1 VKRAKLVRSLQIKSD
16 MRVLGMLGLA
26 GSVVLVSAT
35 ASAGG
40 RHGGS
45 DDGPTVRDHRSHS
58 DDSHDAPTVRDH
70 RTHDGDSH
78 DAPTVRDHRTHDDGP
93 VVRDHRSHDDGP
105 RVRDHRG
112 SDDVY
117 YVSSG
122 DEVYVSDGGGG
133 SSGGGDPFANM
144 SGPTWHLELGGF
156 AQRFRGPSIN
166 RHGSVETT
174 WGDMADYGLASGTP
188 TQGDTAGGGFQMR
201 FTVQAS
207 EHLYAGAELGIGGL
221 TRTPIEF
228 MGDPDIH
235 VSSRS
240 LIVPAAVFGT
250 RAGAGVLELDAEVAG
265 GARIVSTTVQDVD
278 AYEDDPSETESAIGG
293 LLEARLRGIVWV
305 SPHVYL
311 AAQAGVGVLER
322 SDVNVGLSIGLS
334 SRPFGNAR

>member
-1 VKRAKLVRSLQIKSD
+1 MI
-16 MRVLGMLGLA
+16 GLA

-45 DDGPTVRDHRSHS
+45 DDGPTVRDHRSSHS
-58 DDSHDAPTVRDH
+58 DDSSHDAPVVRDH
-70 RTHDGDSH
+70 RTHSDDSSH
-78 DAPTVRDHRTHDDGP
+78 DAPTVRDHRTHDDAP
-93 VVRDHRSHDDGP
+93 VVRDHRSHDDGT
-105 RVRDHRG
+105 RYHE
-112 SDDVY
+112 DVY
-117 YVSSG
+117 YSSS
-122 DEVYVSDGGGG
+122 DPVYVSDGGS

-188 TQGDTAGGGFQMR
+188 TQGDTAAGGFQMR

-250 RAGAGVLELDAEVAG
+250 RARAGILELDGEVAG